1 MPGPSCISFIF
12 IHKKSLFFPGTVSTL
27 AFLQVS
33 IVMTTILI
41 LSKKRKKFIGADH
54 TLHN

>member
-1 MPGPSCISFIF
+1 MPEPSCISFIF